1 VPILFVIP
9 VAIFVCC
16 GLTQFWFHR
25 RIRRALI
32 ERHSD
37 LYLAISH
44 KAFFADAALTRF
56 AFSRRARDL
65 DDPILS
71 SAVGQ
76 YRLLLWVGF
85 AAWIA
90 VAGLLVT
97 GLAFWPI
104 VR

>member
-1 VPILFVIP
+1 VPILVIP
-9 VAIFVCC
+9 AVIFFCC
-16 GLTQFWFHR
+16 GFTQFWFYR
-25 RIRRALI
+25 RMRRALI
-32 ERHSD
+32 ERHPD

-44 KAFFADAALTRF
+44 KAFFPDSALMRF

-65 DDPILS
+65 NDPVLS
-71 SAVGQ
+71 SAVRQ
-76 YRLLLWVGF
+76 VRLLLCVGF

-97 GLAFWPI
+97 GLGGWPV